1 MVSRLIFAVLLAVAA
16 ACALGCGDDGASP
29 SPGTAPTVRP
39 PLGPPPAL
47 LGLEPF
53 YQKYLNADGIPVIS
67 SANVSDEALFR
78 VAATIDE
85 MLAERPEM
93 REAII
98 VSGGRIAVLAPDEPL
113 TSLPEYRYF
122 HLQNPDWTT
131 FDGRAMSS
139 LRGAGP
145 TRRVPL
151 TAVGEELVLC
161 HPEQP
166 FRQDTVVHEVGHM
179 VLNLGVEAP
188 TGRGGFRQQL
198 GVLLGQAVQRGLWQQ
213 TYAASNAQEY
223 WAVAVQAWF
232 DVGGSA
238 NGVDTR
244 AELLAYDPAIAR
256 LVREVFGNAT
266 LSSSCH
272 LAYGHTEVRPH
283 VVQGVLLG
291 PDDEPLSGV
300 VVWVYSGDE
309 YLGAR
314 RTGADGSFSV
324 LASDGELN
332 VAFCTR
338 LRGRAVH
345 GGWHGGAGGLTTDRR
360 HATAI
365 VVSGA
370 SVIGIVLK
378 LPPHH
383 GISEC

>member
-1 MVSRLIFAVLLAVAA
+1 M
-16 ACALGCGDDGASP
+16 
-29 SPGTAPTVRP
+29 RP
-39 PLGPPPAL
+39 PLGPPPAI

-53 YQKYLNADGIPVIS
+53 YQKYLNAGGIPVLS

-93 REAII
+93 REAIV
-98 VSGGRIAVLAPDEPL
+98 VSGGRIAVLAADEPL
-113 TSLPEYRYF
+113 TSLPEYRYRARED
-122 HLQNPDWTT
+122 PDWTT
-131 FDGRAMSS
+131 FDGRAVST

-145 TRRVPL
+145 SRQVPL
-151 TAVGEELVLC
+151 TVIGEELVLC
-161 HPEQP
+161 YPERP
-166 FRQDTVVHEVGHM
+166 SHQDAVVHEVGHM

-198 GVLLGQAVQRGLWQQ
+198 GVLLGYALQRGLWQQ
-213 TYAASNAQEY
+213 TYAASNADEY

-232 DVGGSA
+232 DVGASA

-256 LVREVFGNAT
+256 LVREVFGDAT

-272 LAYGHTEVRPH
+272 LGAYGHTELRPH
-283 VVQGVLLG
+283 LVQGVVLG

-300 VVWVYSGDE
+300 VVWVYSGDH

-314 RTGADGSFSV
+314 RTDADGSFSV
-324 LASDGELN
+324 LASDGEVN

-338 LRGRAVH
+338 LGGKAVH

-360 HATAI
+360 LATAI
-365 VVSGA
+365 VVSGE
-370 SVIGIVLK
+370 SVTGIVLQ